1 MEKFL
6 VDFTNSMIDEKSSNH
21 LIDRDTLAMLLKS
34 MDSEYDRNVLRT
46 VLALFYTRPELYS
59 FAIDADTARRRITDI
74 TEIAKECDNA
84 LAAGKDL
91 VRLHLLKKKEQI
103 QSQIREVNSTLAKNR
118 DVWPERRVKDLEE
131 SREPFEERLGEI
143 ENLLE
148 KGDTAAVEKVRR
160 AAKRRAGLSL
170 EEHRVKRRKLDAHR
184 PT

>member
-1 MEKFL
+1 MEKIL

-34 MDSEYDRNVLRT
+34 MDSEYD
-46 VLALFYTRPELYS
+46 
-59 FAIDADTARRRITDI
+59 IDADTARRRITDI

-91 VRLHLLKKKEQI
+91 VRLHLPDLLKKKEQI

-118 DVWPERRVKDLEE
+118 NVWPEKRVKDLEE

-160 AAKRRAGLSL
+160 AAKRRAGLLL
-170 EEHRVKRRKLDAHR
+170 EEHRVKRRKLENQKKKKGN
-184 PT
+184 